1 MMSEIIIRRKNMIGN
16 TISNIIT
23 LVAWGLNLFITLL
36 ALITQWGIY
45 SDSFVVVQLLLGLN
59 TRVINGGL
67 QTIMICITLIL
78 LPTLR
83 SLLSKREDI

>member
-1 MMSEIIIRRKNMIGN
+1 MSEIIIRRKNTIGN

-23 LVAWGLNLFITLL
+23 LVAWWLNLFIILL

-45 SDSFVVVQLLLGLN
+45 SDSFVVIQLLLGLN
-59 TRVINGGL
+59 THVINGGL
-67 QTIMICITLIL
+67 QTIMICITLII

-83 SLLSKREDI
+83 SLLSKKEDM

>member
-1 MMSEIIIRRKNMIGN
+1 MSEIIIRRKNMIGN

-23 LVAWGLNLFITLL
+23 LVAWGLNLFIILL

-67 QTIMICITLIL
+67 QTIMICLTLML
-78 LPTLR
+78 LPMLT
-83 SLLSKREDI
+83 SLLSKKEGI

>member
-23 LVAWGLNLFITLL
+23 LVAWELNLFIILL

>member
-1 MMSEIIIRRKNMIGN
+1 MSEIIIRRKNMIGN

-23 LVAWGLNLFITLL
+23 LVAWGLNLFIILL

>member
-1 MMSEIIIRRKNMIGN
+1 MSEIIIRRKNMIGN

-23 LVAWGLNLFITLL
+23 LVAWGLNLFIILL

-45 SDSFVVVQLLLGLN
+45 SDSFVVIQLLLGLN
-59 TRVINGGL
+59 TRVFNGGL

>member
-23 LVAWGLNLFITLL
+23 LVAWGLNLFIILL

-59 TRVINGGL
+59 TSVINGGL

>member
-1 MMSEIIIRRKNMIGN
+1 MSEIIIRRKNMIGN

-23 LVAWGLNLFITLL
+23 LVAWGLNLFIILL

-59 TRVINGGL
+59 L
-67 QTIMICITLIL
+67 SLIH
-78 LPTLR
+78 
-83 SLLSKREDI
+83 I

>member
-1 MMSEIIIRRKNMIGN
+1 MSEIIIRRKNMIGN

>member
-23 LVAWGLNLFITLL
+23 LVAWGLNLFIILL

-45 SDSFVVVQLLLGLN
+45 LDSFVVVQLLLGLN

>member
-23 LVAWGLNLFITLL
+23 LVAWGLNLFIILL

>member
-1 MMSEIIIRRKNMIGN
+1 MSEIIIRRKNMIGN

-23 LVAWGLNLFITLL
+23 LAAWGLNLFIILL

-78 LPTLR
+78 LTTLR

>member
-1 MMSEIIIRRKNMIGN
+1 MSEIIIRRKNMIGN

-23 LVAWGLNLFITLL
+23 LAAWGLNLFIILL

-59 TRVINGGL
+59 TRVINGGV

>member
-23 LVAWGLNLFITLL
+23 FVAWGLNLFIILL

>member
-1 MMSEIIIRRKNMIGN
+1 MSEIIIRRKNMIGN

-23 LVAWGLNLFITLL
+23 LVAWGLNLFIILL

-59 TRVINGGL
+59 TRIINGGL

>member
-1 MMSEIIIRRKNMIGN
+1 MIGN

-23 LVAWGLNLFITLL
+23 LVAWGLNLFIILL

>member
-1 MMSEIIIRRKNMIGN
+1 MSEIIIRRKNMIGN

-23 LVAWGLNLFITLL
+23 LVAWGLNLFIILL
-36 ALITQWGIY
+36 ALITQWVIY

>member
-23 LVAWGLNLFITLL
+23 LAAWGLNLFIILL

-59 TRVINGGL
+59 TRVINGGV

>member
-23 LVAWGLNLFITLL
+23 LVAWGLNLFIILL
-36 ALITQWGIY
+36 ALITQWVIY

>member
-23 LVAWGLNLFITLL
+23 LVAWGLNLFIILL

-59 TRVINGGL
+59 TRIINGGL